1 MGRLIDDDRVI
12 ESLFDYCNGKK
23 TLGQCIDDTPTEE
36 AIPKKV
42 IKNFADTIK
51 TWIKTADDEYDREEM
66 GRVNGLRQVVC
77 ELDKILNNY

>member
-1 MGRLIDDDRVI
+1 M
-12 ESLFDYCNGKK
+12 
-23 TLGQCIDDTPTEE
+23 GQCIDDTPTEE

-42 IKNFADTIK
+42 IENFADTIK

>member
-51 TWIKTADDEYDREEM
+51 TWIKTVDDEYDREEM

>member
-42 IKNFADTIK
+42 IKNFVDTIK
-51 TWIKTADDEYDREEM
+51 IWIKTADDEYDREEM

>member
-12 ESLFDYCNGKK
+12 ESLFGYCNGKK

-42 IKNFADTIK
+42 IENFADTIK

>member
-1 MGRLIDDDRVI
+1 MGRLIDDGRVI

-42 IKNFADTIK
+42 IENFVDTIK

>member
-1 MGRLIDDDRVI
+1 MGRLVDDGRVI
-12 ESLFDYCNGKK
+12 KSLFDYCNGKK

-51 TWIKTADDEYDREEM
+51 VWIKTADDEYDREEM